1 MSFNDIAL
9 FIRNLFGG
17 SKTIPL
23 HEPSFN
29 GKEKEYVID
38 TIDSTFVSSV
48 GDYVPQFEKAIQS
61 YTGSHRVV
69 ATVNGTSALHIAC
82 LSIGLN
88 KKDEVITSTNSFVA
102 S

>member
-17 SKTIPL
+17 SKTFL

-38 TIDSTFVSSV
+38 TIDSTFKLSA
-48 GDYVPQFEKAIQS
+48 GDYVRNLKAIHHTDRIESLLQ
-61 YTGSHRVV
+61 
-69 ATVNGTSALHIAC
+69 
-82 LSIGLN
+82 
-88 KKDEVITSTNSFVA
+88 
-102 S
+102 